1 ETNKPS
7 SSIFDGYLYGGGPKT
22 FPGGVSKWQWK
33 KMQAKKQ
40 KQFFKARLSH
50 ISRERQIYEMRKQA
64 ELKAVKPLNLFS
76 ICADEQVK
84 VLADRFQKPSGFD
97 LCTDRDGPEL
107 FEAVDENLN
116 RIQA

>member
-1 ETNKPS
+1 M
-7 SSIFDGYLYGGGPKT
+7 GGGPKT

-50 ISRERQIYEMRKQA
+50 ISRERHIYEMRKQA
-64 ELKAVKPLNLFS
+64 ELKAVKTLNLFS
-76 ICADEQVK
+76 ICANEQVK

-97 LCTDRDGPEL
+97 LCTDWNGPEL

-116 RIQA
+116 RY